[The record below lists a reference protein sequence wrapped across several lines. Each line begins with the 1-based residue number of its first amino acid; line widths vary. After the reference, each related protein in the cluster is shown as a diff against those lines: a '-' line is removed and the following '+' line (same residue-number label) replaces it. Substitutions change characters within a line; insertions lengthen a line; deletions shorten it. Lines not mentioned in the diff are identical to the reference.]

1 MIKVADVCNQVKPR
15 QICMEW
21 TRRISEEYSCQVKFL
36 LSKTILAF
44 QFLYIV
50 IGFFFILNK
59 VIKGTIFSLLL
70 NYNIMKIC
78 CKQNSCLVNKLIS

>member
-50 IGFFFILNK
+50 IGFFLNFK
-59 VIKGTIFSLLL
+59 QTNKG
-70 NYNIMKIC
+70 NYF
-78 CKQNSCLVNKLIS
+78 